1 MTTQTTANGANAAT
15 RRSLRMLKIL
25 AGRVLDGLSNKELA
39 DALNAPPPTVCRDL
53 AVLAEEG
60 WVQRLETGRWTL
72 SATLLQIAQAYAN
85 HVERTQF
92 RISEL
97 NQRIVAGAL
106 SLGPKQ

>member
-1 MTTQTTANGANAAT
+1 MTTRTAANTANAAT

-39 DALNAPPPTVCRDL
+39 DALGAPPPTICRDL
-53 AVLAEEG
+53 AVLADEG

-106 SLGPKQ
+106 ALGPKQ